1 MKEIQEKYY
10 ILNGTKNET
19 KNFNHEIIL
28 QNSVYEVIRVL
39 DGVPLF
45 LEEHLDR
52 LNESF
57 KLIGSDFY
65 IEKKQLI
72 SDIDNLIKI
81 NDCYNKN
88 IKIVV
93 ADVKEEPQTLIYFIV
108 SNYPTEEDYSNGVK
122 AILFKAVRDNPNA
135 KVIHTSFRDSIKDK
149 LNEQQAYEAI
159 LVNNSNEITE
169 GSRSNIFL
177 VKDNT
182 VFTPPADDVL
192 KGITRKRVIELCN
205 NLNIPVIEKTISV
218 DFLKECEGL
227 FMTGTSPK
235 VLPIASVDELNFNS
249 NINPLILKI
258 IDEYNSLI
266 SNYIKGYV

>member
-1 MKEIQEKYY
+1 MNEIQEKYY

-19 KNFNHEIIL
+19 KKFNHEINL

-39 DGVPLF
+39 NGVPLF
-45 LEEHLDR
+45 VEEHLDR

-57 KLIGSDFY
+57 KLIGSDY
-65 IEKKQLI
+65 SLEKKQLI
-72 SDIDNLIKI
+72 SYIDNLIKL

-93 ADVKEEPQTLIYFIV
+93 TDINEEPNSLIYFIV
-108 SNYPTEEDYSNGVK
+108 SNYPTKEEYSNGVN
-122 AILFKAVRDNPNA
+122 AVLFKAVRDNPNA
-135 KVIHTSFRDSIKDK
+135 KVIHTSFRESIKEKLDK
-149 LNEQQAYEAI
+149 HQAYEAI
-159 LVNNSNEITE
+159 LVNHSNEITE

-192 KGITRKRVIELCN
+192 KGITRKRIIELCN
-205 NLNIPVIEKTISV
+205 SLNICVIEKTIAV
-218 DFLKECEGL
+218 DFLKESEGL

-235 VLPIASVDELNFNS
+235 VLPIASVDDLLFNS
-249 NINPLILKI
+249 NVHPLILKI
-258 IDEYNSLI
+258 IDEYNFLI
-266 SNYIKGYV
+266 SNYIKDYV

>member
-1 MKEIQEKYY
+1 MKEVQEKYY
-10 ILNGTKNET
+10 IFNGTKNEI
-19 KNFNHEIIL
+19 KDFNNERIL

-39 DGVPLF
+39 NGVPLF

-57 KLIGSDFY
+57 RLIGSDY
-65 IEKKQLI
+65 YLGKDQLTG
-72 SDIDNLIKI
+72 DIDSLIKI
-81 NDCYNKN
+81 NNCYNKN

-93 ADVKEEPQTLIYFIV
+93 ADVKEEPNSLIYFIV
-108 SNYPTEEDYSNGVK
+108 SNYPTKEEYSNGVN
-122 AILFKAVRDNPNA
+122 AVLFKAVRDNPNA
-135 KVIHTSFRDSIKDK
+135 KVIHTSFRKSINEKLDK
-149 LNEQQAYEAI
+149 HQAYEAI
-159 LVNNSNEITE
+159 LVNHSNEITE

-182 VFTPPADDVL
+182 VYTPPANDVL
-192 KGITRKRVIELCN
+192 KGVTRKRIIELCN
-205 NLNIPVIEKTISV
+205 NLKINVIEKTISV

-235 VLPIASVDELNFNS
+235 VLPIASVNDLNFNS
-249 NINPLILKI
+249 NVHPLILKI

-266 SNYIKGYV
+266 SNYIKSYS